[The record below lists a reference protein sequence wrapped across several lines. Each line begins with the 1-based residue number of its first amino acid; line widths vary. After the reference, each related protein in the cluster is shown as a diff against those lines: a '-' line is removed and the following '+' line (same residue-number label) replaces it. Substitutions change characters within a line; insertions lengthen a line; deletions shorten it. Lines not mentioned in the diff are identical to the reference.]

1 MRLSRK
7 SLGRPKCPSP
17 LPKPP
22 NHQSP
27 VSPERK
33 LKRSVTASSA
43 ANVSKSRILANI
55 EIPKMSPGVVEHAPI
70 APAFAKQRYGSAL
83 TSWELKEINDFR
95 EIYYVGQIEKKS
107 IMANGFDT
115 PTFHYKAVPGDHI
128 AYRYEIVAPL
138 GKGAFGEVLKC
149 LDHKTNKGVAV
160 KVCVN
165 TPVMQ
170 QQGAVEVA
178 NLQMVSTSKTSCV
191 CQYVDSF
198 MFRNH
203 LCIVTE
209 ILGPSLFSYLRERE
223 YEGLPLSQ
231 VKAITHDLLTGLAYI
246 HSQKIMH
253 CDMKPENILFAGTGT
268 NSVRIIDFGSS
279 CVTGKQTYNYLQSRF
294 YRAPEVILQL
304 PYGTPIDMWSL
315 GCIVCE
321 LITGKPIFAGQ
332 NEFDQLGRFVEVIG
346 QPPLHMVTQSP
357 RKERYFGSDN
367 RLKTVPGKQPKVPF
381 RTKLPT
387 LLKITDSALLEFI
400 SKCLEWDPSK
410 RMSAQAGLK
419 HKWIA
424 VARAGHS
431 PKRI

>member
-1 MRLSRK
+1 MSKRLSRK
-7 SLGRPKCPSP
+7 SLGRPTCPSP
-17 LPKPP
+17 PASKQP
-22 NHQSP
+22 NRQTSP
-27 VSPERK
+27 TRK
-33 LKRSVTASSA
+33 LRRSAVSSSA
-43 ANVSKSRILANI
+43 ASVPKTILANI
-55 EIPKMSPGVVEHAPI
+55 DIPVMSPGVVEHAPI
-70 APAFAKQRYGSAL
+70 APAFAKQRYGSFL
-83 TSWELKEINDFR
+83 TAYELKEINDFR
-95 EIYYVGQIEKKS
+95 EIYYVGQLEKKS
-107 IMANGFDT
+107 PAANFDT
-115 PTFHYKAVPGDHI
+115 PTFHYKAVIGDHI
-128 AYRYEIVAPL
+128 AYRYEIVGVF

-149 LDHKTNKGVAV
+149 IDHKTNKGVAV
-160 KVCVN
+160 KVTVN
-165 TPVMQ
+165 TPIMK

-178 NLQMVSTSKTSCV
+178 NLQMVSASKTSCI

-198 MFRNH
+198 VFRNH

-209 ILGPSLFSYLRERE
+209 ILGPSLFSCLRDRG
-223 YEGLPLSQ
+223 YEGLPLTQ
-231 VKAITHDLLTGLAYI
+231 VRSITHDLLTGLAYI
-246 HSQKIMH
+246 HSNKIMH
-253 CDMKPENILFAGTGT
+253 CDLKPENILFATTGT

-279 CVTGKQTYNYLQSRF
+279 CVAGKQTFNYLQSRF

-346 QPPLHMVTQSP
+346 QPPVHMVTQSP
-357 RKERYFGSDN
+357 RKDRYFAPDN

-400 SKCLEWDPSK
+400 SKCLEWDPNK
-410 RMSAQAGLK
+410 RLTAAAGLK

-424 VARAGHS
+424 VGRPAGQP
-431 PKRI
+431 PKPS